1 MNIMC
6 WLPLL
11 NQRKKK
17 NKYFIY
23 NVFDNKRNMALLFRY
38 TRSSWLWQ
46 NENDKLRN
54 LHVYNI
60 RIIFLGIYRDMYIT
74 QFRIY
79 LFLFFFLDLF
89 FGSVLIFPLNFL
101 HKRIIEM
108 TRPTLIHGTDS
119 FHSAWEFKLI
129 YLSIRARIV
138 TKVRRVSRVHALPFN
153 LHTSHTYRQR
163 GSCVHIRMYCTAQ
176 RWKTRACAQTEW
188 QVQGIVPNYFHIPL
202 VKKCD

>member
-129 YLSIRARIV
+129 CLSIRARIV

-153 LHTSHTYRQR
+153 LHTSHTRTDNVVPVFTYACIARRSDGRHVLALKLSDKCKVLFPITFTYR
-163 GSCVHIRMYCTAQ
+163 
-176 RWKTRACAQTEW
+176 
-188 QVQGIVPNYFHIPL
+188 
-202 VKKCD
+202 